1 MTDDWLTLPATNPDE
16 AVIEALFDE
25 VSSPDRKAVAPL
37 DLPPKQGNLVAA
49 LRKLSPAQRVYMR
62 AFLEGGVTRGG
73 AQRVL
78 REWNKSH
85 MVPTSQTVSNWQRN
99 EKYLA
104 ALSLLR
110 SHYAEMAGLDKDS
123 VLIKVGR
130 VLDDA
135 LEPRPVFRDNSEG
148 GQDVVTYTEEINGNV
163 AMRALEF
170 AGKVN
175 RMIGGEDGTTRVTL
189 NIVNIANRET
199 PDVQQTVVSEQ

>member
-1 MTDDWLTLPATNPDE
+1 MTDDWLTIPATNPDE

-25 VSSPDRKAVAPL
+25 VSTPDRKAVAPL

-49 LRKLSPAQRVYMR
+49 LRKLSPAQRVYIR

-73 AQRVL
+73 AKRML

-85 MVPTSQTVSNWQRN
+85 MVPSDSQIGNWQRN

-175 RMIGGEDGTTRVTL
+175 RMIGGDDASTRVTL

-199 PDVQQTVVSEQ
+199 PDVERTVVSEQ

>member
-25 VSSPDRKAVAPL
+25 VSTPDRKAVAPL

-49 LRKLSPAQRVYMR
+49 LRKLSPAQRVYIR
-62 AFLEGGVTRGG
+62 AFLEGGATKGG
-73 AQRVL
+73 AKRVL
-78 REWNKSH
+78 RDWNKLHVLPNDS
-85 MVPTSQTVSNWQRN
+85 TVSRWQNN
-99 EKYLA
+99 EKYLTA
-104 ALSLLR
+104 MSLLR
-110 SHYAEMAGLDKDS
+110 NHYAGLAGLDKDS
-123 VLIKVGR
+123 VLIKVGQ
-130 VLDDA
+130 VIEDA
-135 LEPRPVFRDNSEG
+135 MTPKPILHEGRPTGFFEYEG
-148 GQDVVTYTEEINGNV
+148 NTALRG
-163 AMRALEF
+163 LEF